1 MDAPTRAMWYA
12 LRHPGPGLK
21 PAKLSDIQ
29 KLVAKKDGRSKP
41 SLAAISKA
49 AAFYKDSKAKR
60 GRKLGQRATSK
71 AEDKKIMQAFKKLR
85 PPGHGVDSNVVQKA
99 LPKKLKLKVSRRT
112 VRRRLAEKGF
122 VPQKKRSKSDL
133 GPARMKKRL
142 KFCRKHAGKSVA

>member
-1 MDAPTRAMWYA
+1 MDEPTRAMCHA

-49 AAFYKDSKAKR
+49 AAFYKDLKAKR

-71 AEDKKIMQAFKKLR
+71 AEDKKIMQTFKKLR
-85 PPGHGVDSNVVQKA
+85 PPGSWSGFQHG
-99 LPKKLKLKVSRRT
+99 
-112 VRRRLAEKGF
+112 
-122 VPQKKRSKSDL
+122 SKSS
-133 GPARMKKRL
+133 
-142 KFCRKHAGKSVA
+142 C